1 MLNIVADDKIP
12 FLRGVLEVHNCAVTY
27 LPGGK
32 ISRSDLGNADALIIR
47 TRTRCDRELLEHT
60 PVKFIATAT
69 IGFDHL
75 DIDYLAQRG
84 IVWCNAPGCNAN
96 SVTQYFCSAILN
108 YAAENHW
115 TLKGKT
121 LGVVGVGNVGRKV
134 AAAGRALGLKV
145 LLNDPPRQQ
154 SEGGEYWT
162 SLEEV
167 LRKSDIISF
176 HTPLIQGGKF
186 NTFHLLN
193 DENIRLLKPTALLL
207 NSSRGE
213 VVDNSS
219 LLTTLNAGQISGAIL
234 DVWEQEPAINPDLLG
249 SLFFATPHIA
259 GYSADGKRNGTGWSV
274 KKLAEFFKLP
284 EFEFAPVGFPTP
296 TDDIID
302 MSGMNQLPVSEQLA
316 YAVNCAYDIH
326 SDDQALRRSPGSFE
340 QLRGNY
346 PVRLEFNHY
355 RVINAAPEINNILK
369 ELGFSV

>member
-12 FLRGVLEVHNCAVTY
+12 FLRGVLEIHNCAVTY

-47 TRTRCDRELLEHT
+47 TRTRCDRELLENT

-234 DVWEQEPAINPDLLG
+234 DVWENEPDINLTLLYKTIIG
-249 SLFFATPHIA
+249 TPHIA
-259 GYSADGKRNGTGWSV
+259 GYSADGKANATRMALDALCTHFGVNAHYTIEPPSPDNNIITAPPKKDALLKIYNPEADSNALKRNPD
-274 KKLAEFFKLP
+274 L
-284 EFEFAPVGFPTP
+284 FEFLRGKNPLRRE
-296 TDDIID
+296 
-302 MSGMNQLPVSEQLA
+302 SLA
-316 YAVNCAYDIH
+316 YI
-326 SDDQALRRSPGSFE
+326 FT
-340 QLRGNY
+340 
-346 PVRLEFNHY
+346 
-355 RVINAAPEINNILK
+355 PETD
-369 ELGFSV
+369 